1 MKINWIIVGI
11 VIAFG
16 IAFIIFLIKRNQKD
30 EKNMEQFFNKQHN
43 LEEKESELN
52 QDDEV

>member
-1 MKINWIIVGI
+1 MEINWIIIGI

-16 IAFIIFLIKRNQKD
+16 IVLVIFLIKRNQKD
-30 EKNMEQFFNKQHN
+30 EKNMEHYFNKQHN

-52 QDDEV
+52 QDDDA